1 MKKTARYK
9 AMHRIY
15 TWNFFFVGL
24 GHEYSLTIR
33 FYYTSA
39 VLAQIET
46 KTEAAEFSAFS
57 VLKIVSFLLTRCVP
71 VIARN

>member
-1 MKKTARYK
+1 
-9 AMHRIY
+9 MHRIY

-57 VLKIVSFLLTRCVP
+57 LLYSNDAVVP
-71 VIARN
+71 LPLFSICLSCRPFSQV